1 MGRGLSPLQ
10 KFILVAALKK
20 SNKLPGWDSKTCTN
34 NRNRYGVLRP
44 KDVLVG
50 YYGFTPKSSDYSFN
64 KQGAWDFKMSEV
76 GEGRYRAAAVA
87 TRKAFL
93 RLEKRGLVRTVNHH
107 WQEYLG
113 IELSPTGK
121 ELAEKIA

>member
-10 KFILVAALKK
+10 KFILIAALEK
-20 SNKLPGWDSKTCTN
+20 SNKLPGWDSETHIDARDC
-34 NRNRYGVLRP
+34 YGVLRP

-64 KQGAWDFKMSEV
+64 KQGARDFKMSEE
-76 GEGRYRAAAVA
+76 GEGRYRAASVA
-87 TRKAFL
+87 IRKAFL
-93 RLEKRGLVRTVNHH
+93 RLEKRGLVRTVDYH

-113 IELSPTGK
+113 IQLLPAGK